1 MFSPDHTLLNGTELA
16 DRLNVD
22 RRFVTAMR
30 AQGFTL
36 SLGGKT
42 TLTDALTWLR
52 ENPNFRVPARPRRP
66 KSKRRQS
73 GQSGQPRHEPQQA

>member
-42 TLTDALTWLR
+42 TLTDALAWLR
-52 ENPNFRVPARPRRP
+52 QNPQFRVPTRPRRP
-66 KSKRRQS
+66 KTKR
-73 GQSGQPRHEPQQA
+73 RHEPQQA

>member
-30 AQGFTL
+30 AQGFEFT
-36 SLGGKT
+36 LGGRT
-42 TLTDALTWLR
+42 TLTAAHTWLR
-52 ENPNFRVPARPRRP
+52 ENPKFRVPARPRRP
-66 KSKRRQS
+66 KSKRHASKPKTQAL
-73 GQSGQPRHEPQQA
+73 PR